1 MQIGCRD
8 EGGAKKRWAFDLD
21 TRRDRVGLEFGM

>member
-8 EGGAKKRWAFDLD
+8 EGGAKKRGASGVD